1 MVSASGP
8 PQAAAASI
16 ESSSRGIRR
25 RCFLRCPAWVLP
37 LLVLAVLP
45 LFRPRS
51 ASAQQDPLNQVHIN
65 TPLPLTTK
73 ASTTVPLPSS
83 ASVRSGIMFHINT
96 NLVLVPLTVTDPLDR
111 LVTGLE
117 KQNFE
122 VYEDNRP
129 QAIRAF
135 SCDDAP
141 VSIGIILDLSGS
153 MSDKVVRARGALLQF
168 MQTSNPQDEFFVIG
182 FNDRPFLLSDFTSDI
197 DKVEANLANL
207 HPERRTALLDAIY
220 LGLQKMKEAK
230 WPRKALLIIS
240 DGGDNNSRYTEGEV
254 RSAVRESDVQI
265 YALGIFDAE
274 APTVEEQNGPL
285 LLNSVTTDSGGRLFR
300 VDDLAEM
307 SDIATRISA
316 ELRDEYVLGYSTNDL
331 KMDGK
336 WRKVRVKLLPPPGLP
351 PLTVHARTGYYAPLQ

>member
-1 MVSASGP
+1 MVSAPGF
-8 PQAAAASI
+8 PQVAAALN
-16 ESSSRGIRR
+16 ESLARRIRR
-25 RCFLRCPAWVLP
+25 HPVWLP
-37 LLVLAVLP
+37 SLLALLVLP
-45 LFRPRS
+45 LFLLRG
-51 ASAQQDPLNQVHIN
+51 ATAQDDPLNQVHIH

-73 ASTTVPLPSS
+73 ATSAVPLTPG
-83 ASVRSGIMFHINT
+83 ASVRDGIMFQINT
-96 NLVLVPLTVTDPLDR
+96 NLVLIPLTVTDPMDR

-122 VYEDNRP
+122 IYEDNHA
-129 QAIRAF
+129 QVIRAF

-153 MSDKVVRARGALLQF
+153 MSDKIVRARGALLQF
-168 MQTSNPQDEFFVIG
+168 MQTSNPLDEFFVIG
-182 FNDRPFLLSDFTSDI
+182 FNNRPFLVSDFTSDVN
-197 DKVEANLANL
+197 KVEANLTVL
-207 HPERRTALLDAIY
+207 KPEHRTALLDAIY
-220 LGLQKMKEAK
+220 LGLQKMKQAK

-265 YALGIFDAE
+265 YGLGIFDAE

-285 LLNSVTTDSGGRLFR
+285 LLNAIANDSGGRLFR

-307 SDIATRISA
+307 GDIATRISA

-336 WRKVRVKLLPPPGLP
+336 WRKVKVKLVPPPGLP
-351 PLTVHARTGYYAPLQ
+351 PLVVHARTGYYAPLQ